1 MAFCRTIIHIIQ
13 PGDTLYRLAQRYQ
26 TTVPEIIMKNP
37 GVNPY
42 NLQIGARLAICSG
55 PGTGTGTGAQDEMNL
70 NNDMRKSW
78 MQHLYWARMLM
89 TSLFEELEDL
99 DAVEART
106 MRTPEDIAEAFVRFY
121 PRSQMEQLTR
131 LLSEHTELTQQM
143 MTAMKNGDMQRVDQ
157 LERLWY
163 QNAEKL
169 AALLSSINKEYSYE
183 ELIQALGRHLDML
196 KRQMAASL
204 EGNHEEEVRIFDES
218 ENQMME
224 LADYLTE
231 GLLQQFY
238 RS

>member
-1 MAFCRTIIHIIQ
+1 MAFCKTIIHIVQ

-42 NLQIGARLAICSG
+42 NLQVGTRLSICSG
-55 PGTGTGTGAQDEMNL
+55 QGNNTGAQDEIDL

-78 MQHLYWARMLM
+78 LQHLYWVKMLM
-89 TSLFEELEDL
+89 TSLFKNLDDM

-106 MRTPEDIAEAFVRFY
+106 MRTPEDIAETFAGFY
-121 PRSQMEQLTR
+121 PKSQMEQLNR
-131 LLSEHTELTQQM
+131 LLSEHTELTGQM
-143 MTAMKNGDMQRVDQ
+143 MAAMKSKDMQRLDQ

-163 QNAEKL
+163 QNAEKM
-169 AALLSSINKEYSYE
+169 AALLSSMNKEYSYE
-183 ELIQALGRHLDML
+183 QLIKSLGMHLDML

-204 EGNHEEEVRIFDES
+204 EGNYDEEIRIFDES
-218 ENQMME
+218 ENQLME

>member
-1 MAFCRTIIHIIQ
+1 MTFCRTIVHVVQ

-26 TTVPEIIMKNP
+26 TTVPEIILKNP

-42 NLQIGARLAICSG
+42 NLQVGTRLNICNG
-55 PGTGTGTGAQDEMNL
+55 QGTGTGEQDEINL
-70 NNDMRKSW
+70 NNDMRQSW
-78 MQHLYWARMLM
+78 LQHLYWARMLM
-89 TSLFEELEDL
+89 TSLFKNLDDM

-106 MRTPEDIAEAFVRFY
+106 MRTPEDIAEAFAHFY
-121 PRSQMEQLTR
+121 PRNQMDQLNR
-131 LLSEHTELTQQM
+131 LLSEHTELTGQM
-143 MTAMKNGDMQRVDQ
+143 MTVMKNRDMQKIDQ
-157 LERLWY
+157 IERIWY

-169 AALLSSINKEYSYE
+169 AALLSSMNKEYSYE
-183 ELIQALGRHLDML
+183 QLIQSLGKHLDML

-204 EGNHEEEVRIFDES
+204 EGNYDEEVRIFDES

>member
-1 MAFCRTIIHIIQ
+1 MTFCRTIVHVVQ

-26 TTVPEIIMKNP
+26 TTVPEIVMKNP

-42 NLQIGARLAICSG
+42 NLQVGTRLTICNG
-55 PGTGTGTGAQDEMNL
+55 QGTGTGEQDEIDL
-70 NNDMRKSW
+70 NNDMRQSW
-78 MQHLYWARMLM
+78 LQHLYWARMLM
-89 TSLFEELEDL
+89 TSLFKNLDDM

-106 MRTPEDIAEAFVRFY
+106 MRTPEDIAQAFASFY
-121 PRSQMEQLTR
+121 PRSQMDQLTR
-131 LLSEHTELTQQM
+131 LLSEHTELSGQM
-143 MTAMKNGDMQRVDQ
+143 MTAMKNRDMQKVDQ

-169 AALLSSINKEYSYE
+169 AALLSSMNKEYSYE
-183 ELIQALGRHLDML
+183 QLIQSLGRHLDML

-204 EGNHEEEVRIFDES
+204 EGNYDEEVRIFDES
-218 ENQMME
+218 ENQIME

>member
-1 MAFCRTIIHIIQ
+1 MAFCRTITHIVQ

-42 NLQIGARLAICSG
+42 NLQVGTRLSICNG
-55 PGTGTGTGAQDEMNL
+55 QGNGTGVQDEVDL

-78 MQHLYWARMLM
+78 LQHLYWARMLM
-89 TSLFEELEDL
+89 TSLFKNLEDV

-106 MRTPEDIAEAFVRFY
+106 MRTPEDIAETFVRFY
-121 PRSQMEQLTR
+121 PRNQMEQLNR
-131 LLSEHTELTQQM
+131 LLSEHTELTAQM
-143 MTAMKNGDMQRVDQ
+143 MTAMNAGDMQRVDQ

-169 AALLSSINKEYSYE
+169 AALLSSMNREYSYE
-183 ELIQALGRHLDML
+183 QLIQALGRHLDMM
-196 KRQMAASL
+196 KRQMSASL
-204 EGNHEEEVRIFDES
+204 EGNYDEEVRIFDES

>member
-1 MAFCRTIIHIIQ
+1 MAFCRTITHVVQ

-42 NLQIGARLAICSG
+42 NLQVGARLSICNG
-55 PGTGTGTGAQDEMNL
+55 QGNDTGIQDEINL
-70 NNDMRKSW
+70 NNDMRQSW
-78 MQHLYWARMLM
+78 LQHHYWARMLM
-89 TSLFEELEDL
+89 TSLFKNLEDL
-99 DAVEART
+99 DAVEARA
-106 MRTPEDIAEAFVRFY
+106 MRTPEDIAEAFVHFY
-121 PRSQMEQLTR
+121 PRNQMEQLTR
-131 LLSEHTELTQQM
+131 LLSEHTELTEQM
-143 MTAMKNGDMQRVDQ
+143 MSAMKNGDMQRIDQ
-157 LERLWY
+157 MERLWY

-169 AALLSSINKEYSYE
+169 AALLSSLNKEYSYE
-183 ELIQALGRHLDML
+183 QLIQSLGRHLDMM

-204 EGNHEEEVRIFDES
+204 EGNYDEEIRIFDEG
-218 ENQMME
+218 ENQLKE

>member
-1 MAFCRTIIHIIQ
+1 MAFCKTIVHIVQ

-26 TTVPEIIMKNP
+26 TTVPEIVMRNP

-42 NLQIGARLAICSG
+42 NLQVGTRLSICNG
-55 PGTGTGTGAQDEMNL
+55 QGNNTGAQDEVNL
-70 NNDMRKSW
+70 NNDMRQSW
-78 MQHLYWARMLM
+78 LQHLYWARMLM
-89 TSLFEELEDL
+89 TSLFKNLDDM

-106 MRTPEDIAEAFVRFY
+106 MRTPEDIAETFAGFY
-121 PRSQMEQLTR
+121 PRNQMEQLTR
-131 LLSEHTELTQQM
+131 LLSEHTELTGQM
-143 MTAMKNGDMQRVDQ
+143 MTAMKNRDMQKVDQ

-169 AALLSSINKEYSYE
+169 AALLSSMNKEYSYE
-183 ELIQALGRHLDML
+183 QLIQSLGMHLDML

-204 EGNHEEEVRIFDES
+204 EGNYDEEIRIFDES
-218 ENQMME
+218 ENQLME

>member
-1 MAFCRTIIHIIQ
+1 MAFCRTITHIVQ

-42 NLQIGARLAICSG
+42 NLQVGTRLAICSG
-55 PGTGTGTGAQDEMNL
+55 QGNDTGAQDEINL

-78 MQHLYWARMLM
+78 LQMLYWARMLM
-89 TSLFEELEDL
+89 TSLFKNLEDL

-121 PRSQMEQLTR
+121 PRNQMEQLTR
-131 LLSEHTELTQQM
+131 LLSEHSELTQQM
-143 MTAMKNGDMQRVDQ
+143 MGAMKNGDMQRVDQ

-163 QNAEKL
+163 QNAEKM

-183 ELIQALGRHLDML
+183 QLIQSLGMYLDML

-204 EGNHEEEVRIFDES
+204 EGNYDEEVRIFDET
-218 ENQMME
+218 ENRLME

>member
-1 MAFCRTIIHIIQ
+1 MAFCKTIIHIVQ

-26 TTVPEIIMKNP
+26 TTVPEIIIKNP

-42 NLQIGARLAICSG
+42 NLQVGTRLSICSG
-55 PGTGTGTGAQDEMNL
+55 QGNNTGAQDEINL

-78 MQHLYWARMLM
+78 LQHLYWVRMLM
-89 TSLFEELEDL
+89 TSLFKNLDDM

-106 MRTPEDIAEAFVRFY
+106 MRTPEDIAETFAGFY
-121 PRSQMEQLTR
+121 PKSQMEQLNR
-131 LLSEHTELTQQM
+131 LLSEHTELTGQM
-143 MTAMKNGDMQRVDQ
+143 MTAMKSKDMQKLDQ

-163 QNAEKL
+163 QNAEKM
-169 AALLSSINKEYSYE
+169 AALLSSMNKEYSYE
-183 ELIQALGRHLDML
+183 QLIKSLGMHLDML

-204 EGNHEEEVRIFDES
+204 EGNYDEEIRIFDES
-218 ENQMME
+218 ENQLME